1 MDGFKFNFDFN
12 VNKSPLFELGNQ
24 LDTLAKKLDAIEAQ
38 SKKLEDAF
46 DRWRLPDFMAAF
58 SGLSG
63 VLSSITSAVT
73 GLVTGAIKGAVS
85 FASMALDAASMRE
98 SSLATFEAMYENKDV
113 AADVFKSALRIAKD
127 TKFETGEVVE
137 RFKAL
142 ASGGYKSKEL
152 ENVFWAISDVNS
164 AREGAGDRAQYSLI
178 KMRLKGIADLE
189 TVNALAESGAGQD
202 LYKKIA
208 DELGISGKK
217 SPDGR
222 REEVFKL
229 LSQKKISDLTV
240 ESAFID
246 AVNDKLNGGKGVGHY
261 SVEMGKKTIEG
272 QISTLKSSLSDI
284 IAGMSIDDKSG
295 IGKFKNFLSGLNDNI
310 GGIKLTKERQELNES
325 IKKGIALT
333 SEQAVE
339 LEKLGGIDAFNKQ
352 NIEVEFINQNA
363 ERFKTLVGKLVDDVF
378 LLFDVKG
385 GTTTDMFSNVL
396 SIAEK
401 LEVKFRGL
409 MEWIRDT
416 LLPFITDKVIPYI
429 VGIFENPDGFLS
441 GLKAALLDLA
451 RLVGKELYKGV
462 KDAIFGGDDGEV
474 TEYSFKSG
482 QPIIPKYTGP
492 PLKQS
497 DFPEDPFRPSPFGKL
512 TDNMINGLKQGAG
525 PKATEVGVEIG
536 KNVTKGTNDATDSH
550 SPSRVFEKIG
560 MNLVDG
566 LDIGIKKGNSKIER
580 SLSQLVEMP
589 NDQQVMRT
597 NDISIDNVSIHID
610 GAQEPNLIANE
621 VIRVLK
627 DIGRYSMAPNGLVR

>member
-46 DRWRLPDFMAAF
+46 DRWRLPDFMSAF

-127 TKFETGEVVE
+127 TKFETDQVVD

-142 ASGGYKSKEL
+142 ASGGYTAKEL
-152 ENVFWAISDVNS
+152 TNVFLAISDVDS
-164 AREGAGDRAQYSLI
+164 ATGKGLRAQNALV
-178 KMRLKGIADLE
+178 KMRLTGVASQA
-189 TVNALAESGAGQD
+189 TVRSLAESGAGSEI
-202 LYKKIA
+202 YTNIA
-208 DELGISGKK
+208 DSLGISNSK
-217 SPDGR
+217 SASDR
-222 REEVFKL
+222 KQEVL
-229 LSQKKISDLTV
+229 AALTQKKVSDLV
-240 ESAFID
+240 AGGAFID
-246 AVNDKLNGGKGVGHY
+246 AVNVKLNKGLGVGHY
-261 SVEMGKKTIEG
+261 SKDMGIKTIEG
-272 QISTLKSSLSDI
+272 QLSTLKSSVMDI
-284 IAGMSIDDKSG
+284 IAGINIDENSG
-295 IGKFKNFLSGLNDNI
+295 IGKFKKFLGD
-310 GGIKLTKERQELNES
+310 LNEQIS
-325 IKKGIALT
+325 GTDQNGNLNENAMRFQNLIK
-333 SEQAVE
+333 
-339 LEKLGGIDAFNKQ
+339 N
-352 NIEVEFINQNA
+352 
-363 ERFKTLVGKLVDDVF
+363 LVDDVF
-378 LLFDVKG
+378 ILFDVKG
-385 GTTTDMFSNVL
+385 GTTTDMFSKLL

-429 VGIFENPDGFLS
+429 VGIFKNPDGFLS

-536 KNVTKGTNDATDSH
+536 KNVTDGTNKATDSH

-610 GAQEPNLIANE
+610 GAQEPNLIANK
-621 VIRVLK
+621 VIRT
-627 DIGRYSMAPNGLVR
+627 

>member
-24 LDTLAKKLDAIEAQ
+24 LDNLAKRLDAIEAQ

-46 DRWRLPDFMAAF
+46 GRWRLPDFMAAF

-63 VLSSITSAVT
+63 VFSSIKSSMSWLVDNAAVK
-73 GLVTGAIKGAVS
+73 AAVS
-85 FASMALDAASMRE
+85 FASMAVDAARMRE
-98 SSLATFEAMYENKDV
+98 EALATFEAMYQNKDV
-113 AADVFKSALRIAKD
+113 AANLFKSALEIAKD

-142 ASGGYKSKEL
+142 AAGGYKSKEL
-152 ENVFWAISDVNS
+152 ENVFLAISDVNS

-202 LYKKIA
+202 LFKKIA
-208 DELGISGKK
+208 DGLGISGKK
-217 SPDGR
+217 SPESR

-229 LSQKKISDLTV
+229 LSQKKVSDLTV
-240 ESAFID
+240 ETAFIR
-246 AVNDKLNGGKGVGHY
+246 AVNDKLNDGKGVGHY
-261 SVEMGKKTIEG
+261 SVEMGKKTLSG

-284 IAGMSIDDKSG
+284 LAGISTDDKSG
-295 IGKFKNFLSGLNDNI
+295 IGKFKNFLSNLNDNI

-333 SEQAVE
+333 SEQAEE
-339 LEKLGGIDAFNKQ
+339 LKKLGGIDAFNKQ
-352 NIEVEFINQNA
+352 NTEIEFINQNS

-385 GTTTDMFSNVL
+385 GTTNDMFSNLL

-401 LEVKFRGL
+401 LEVKFRSL
-409 MEWIRDT
+409 MEWIKNT
-416 LLPFITDKVIPYI
+416 LLPFITNKVIPSI

-462 KDAIFGGDDGEV
+462 KDAIFGEEEGEL
-474 TEYSFKSG
+474 TEHSFRG
-482 QPIIPKYTGP
+482 QPLKIPKYTGR
-492 PLKQS
+492 PLQLS

-536 KNVTKGTNDATDSH
+536 KNVTDGTNKATDSH
-550 SPSRVFEKIG
+550 SPSKNET
-560 MNLVDG
+560 
-566 LDIGIKKGNSKIER
+566 KKGNSKIER

>member
-24 LDTLAKKLDAIEAQ
+24 LDNLAKRLDAIEAQ

-46 DRWRLPDFMAAF
+46 DRWRLPDFMSAF

-85 FASMALDAASMRE
+85 FASMAVDAARMRE
-98 SSLATFEAMYENKDV
+98 EALATFEAMYENKDV
-113 AADVFKSALRIAKD
+113 AANLFKSALEIAKD

-152 ENVFWAISDVNS
+152 KNVFWAISDVNS

-202 LYKKIA
+202 LFKKIA

-217 SPDGR
+217 SPESR

-229 LSQKKISDLTV
+229 LSQKKVSDLTV

-261 SVEMGKKTIEG
+261 SVEMGKKTLSG

-284 IAGMSIDDKSG
+284 FAGMSTDDKSG
-295 IGKFKNFLSGLNDNI
+295 IGKFKNFLSNLNDNI

-333 SEQAVE
+333 SEQAEE
-339 LEKLGGIDAFNKQ
+339 LKKLGGIDAFNKQ
-352 NIEVEFINQNA
+352 NTEIEFINQNS

-385 GTTTDMFSNVL
+385 GTTNDMFSNLL

-401 LEVKFRGL
+401 LEVKFRSL
-409 MEWIRDT
+409 MEWIRDK

-462 KDAIFGGDDGEV
+462 KDAIFGEDEGEV
-474 TEYSFKSG
+474 TEYSGRGQAQKTGETKKSLN
-482 QPIIPKYTGP
+482 IINSYGSSGP
-492 PLKQS
+492 L
-497 DFPEDPFRPSPFGKL
+497 DDWA
-512 TDNMINGLKQGAG
+512 DGLEQ
-525 PKATEVGVEIG
+525 KAATKGNQVGVVIG
-536 KNVTKGTNDATDSH
+536 KSVTKGTNDATESR

-597 NDISIDNVSIHID
+597 KDISIDNVSIHID

>member
-12 VNKSPLFELGNQ
+12 VNKSPLFDLGNQ

-46 DRWRLPDFMAAF
+46 GRWRLPDFMAAF

-63 VLSSITSAVT
+63 VFSSIKSSMSWLVDNAAVK
-73 GLVTGAIKGAVS
+73 AAVS
-85 FASMALDAASMRE
+85 FASMAVDAARMRE
-98 SSLATFEAMYENKDV
+98 EALATFEAMYENKDV
-113 AADVFKSALRIAKD
+113 AANLFKSALEIAKD

-152 ENVFWAISDVNS
+152 RNVFWAISDVNS

-208 DELGISGKK
+208 DEIGIDAKK
-217 SPDGR
+217 SPDSR

-261 SVEMGKKTIEG
+261 SVEMGKKTLSG

-284 IAGMSIDDKSG
+284 FAGMSTDDKSG
-295 IGKFKNFLSGLNDNI
+295 IGKFKNFLSNLNDNI
-310 GGIKLTKERQELNES
+310 GGIKLTKERQELNKS
-325 IKKGIALT
+325 IKEGIALT
-333 SEQAVE
+333 EKQAEE
-339 LEKLGGIDAFNKQ
+339 LKKLGGIDAFNKQ
-352 NIEVEFINQNA
+352 NAEIESVNKNS

-378 LLFDVKG
+378 LLFDVNS
-385 GTTTDMFSNVL
+385 GTTKDMFSNLL

-401 LEVKFRGL
+401 LEPKFRSL
-409 MEWIRDT
+409 MEWIKNT
-416 LLPFITDKVIPYI
+416 LLPFITNKVIPSI

-462 KDAIFGGDDGEV
+462 KDAIFGGDDDEGEL
-474 TEYSFKSG
+474 TEHSFRG
-482 QPIIPKYTGP
+482 EPQPIIPK
-492 PLKQS
+492 S
-497 DFPEDPFRPSPFGKL
+497 DFPENPFNPTPFEKL
-512 TDNMINGLKQGAG
+512 TDDILLAFKQGAG
-525 PKATEVGVEIG
+525 PKATEVGVETG
-536 KNVTKGTNDATDSH
+536 KNVTDGTNKATDSH
-550 SPSRVFEKIG
+550 SPSKNET
-560 MNLVDG
+560 
-566 LDIGIKKGNSKIER
+566 KKGNSKINR
-580 SLSQLVEMP
+580 ALSQLVQMP

-610 GAQEPNLIANE
+610 GAQEPNQIANE

>member
-24 LDTLAKKLDAIEAQ
+24 LDNLAKRLDTIEAQ

-63 VLSSITSAVT
+63 VLSSITSAVS

-113 AADVFKSALRIAKD
+113 AAEVFKSALRIAKD
-127 TKFETGEVVE
+127 TKFETDQVVD

-142 ASGGYKSKEL
+142 ASGGYKAKEL
-152 ENVFWAISDVNS
+152 TNVFLAISDVDS
-164 AREGAGDRAQYSLI
+164 ATGKGLRAQNALV
-178 KMRLKGIADLE
+178 KMRLTGVASQA
-189 TVNALAESGAGQD
+189 TVRSLAESGAGSEI
-202 LYKKIA
+202 YTNIA
-208 DELGISGKK
+208 DSLGISTSK
-217 SPDGR
+217 SASDR
-222 REEVFKL
+222 KQEVL
-229 LSQKKISDLTV
+229 AALTQKKVSDLV
-240 ESAFID
+240 AGGAFID
-246 AVNDKLNGGKGVGHY
+246 AVNVKLNKGLGVGHY
-261 SVEMGKKTIEG
+261 SKDMGIKTIEG
-272 QISTLKSSLSDI
+272 QLSTLKSSVTDI
-284 IAGMSIDDKSG
+284 IAGINIDENSG
-295 IGKFKNFLSGLNDNI
+295 IGKFKKFLGD
-310 GGIKLTKERQELNES
+310 LNEQIS
-325 IKKGIALT
+325 GTDQNGNLNENAMRFQNLIK
-333 SEQAVE
+333 
-339 LEKLGGIDAFNKQ
+339 N
-352 NIEVEFINQNA
+352 
-363 ERFKTLVGKLVDDVF
+363 LVDDVF
-378 LLFDVKG
+378 ILFDVKG
-385 GTTTDMFSNVL
+385 GTTKDMFTNVL

-441 GLKAALLDLA
+441 GIKAALIDLA

-462 KDAIFGGDDGEV
+462 KDAIFGEDKGEV
-474 TEYSFKSG
+474 TEYSGRG
-482 QPIIPKYTGP
+482 QPLKIPKYTGR
-492 PLKQS
+492 PLQLS

-512 TDNMINGLKQGAG
+512 TDNMINGLKQGVG
-525 PKATEVGVEIG
+525 PKATEVGVELG
-536 KNVTKGTNDATDSH
+536 QSVTDGTNKATDSH

-597 NDISIDNVSIHID
+597 KDISIDNVSIHID

>member
-24 LDTLAKKLDAIEAQ
+24 LDTLAKRLDAIESQ

-46 DRWRLPDFMAAF
+46 SRWRLPDFMAAF

-63 VLSSITSAVT
+63 VFSSIKSSMSWLVDNAAVK
-73 GLVTGAIKGAVS
+73 AAVS
-85 FASMALDAASMRE
+85 FASMAVDAARMRE
-98 SSLATFEAMYENKDV
+98 EALATFEAMYENKDV
-113 AADVFKSALRIAKD
+113 AANLFKSALEIAKD

-142 ASGGYKSKEL
+142 ASGGYKSEEL
-152 ENVFWAISDVNS
+152 KNVFLAISDVNS

-202 LYKKIA
+202 LFKKIA

-217 SPDGR
+217 SPESR

-229 LSQKKISDLTV
+229 LSQKKVSDLTV

-261 SVEMGKKTIEG
+261 SVEMGKKTLSG

-284 IAGMSIDDKSG
+284 FAGMSTDDKSG
-295 IGKFKNFLSGLNDNI
+295 IGKFKNFLSNLNDNI
-310 GGIKLTKERQELNES
+310 GGIKLTKERQELNKS
-325 IKKGIALT
+325 IKEGIALT
-333 SEQAVE
+333 EKQAEE
-339 LEKLGGIDAFNKQ
+339 LKKLGGIDALNKQ
-352 NIEVEFINQNA
+352 NAEVEVINQNS

-378 LLFDVKG
+378 LLFDVNS
-385 GTTTDMFSNVL
+385 GTTKDMFSKLL

-401 LEVKFRGL
+401 LEPKFRSL
-409 MEWIRDT
+409 MEWIKNT

-462 KDAIFGGDDGEV
+462 KDAIFGEDDDEAEV
-474 TEYSFKSG
+474 TEYSGRG
-482 QPIIPKYTGP
+482 QPQPESDYGVPGP
-492 PLKQS
+492 L
-497 DFPEDPFRPSPFGKL
+497 
-512 TDNMINGLKQGAG
+512 DNMTDGLEKQAWT
-525 PKATEVGVEIG
+525 KANKVGVKIG
-536 KNVTKGTNDATDSH
+536 EGVTDGTNKATDSH

-597 NDISIDNVSIHID
+597 KDISIDNVSIHID